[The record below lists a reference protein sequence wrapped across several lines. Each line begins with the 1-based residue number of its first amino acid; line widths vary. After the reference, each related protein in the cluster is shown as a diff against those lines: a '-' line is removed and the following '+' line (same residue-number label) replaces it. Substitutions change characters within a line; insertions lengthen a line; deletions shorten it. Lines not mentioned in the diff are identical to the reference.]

1 MAGVH
6 PLPTHGGVFLDD
18 RGEERSLRVSWHPE
32 VGFEGLVVLSI
43 WRADACVATFRLG
56 ADEVEGLITT
66 LREALGPSTLRQAQ
80 DGAGSGQARTDPGV
94 RHDRAC

>member
-18 RGEERSLRVSWHPE
+18 RGEERSLRVTWHHDH
-32 VGFEGLVVLSI
+32 GFDGIVVLSL
-43 WRADACVATFRLG
+43 WRGGECVGTFRLE
-56 ADEVEGLITT
+56 ADEVEGLVAA
-66 LREALGPSTLRQAQ
+66 LR
-80 DGAGSGQARTDPGV
+80 SGQVHDPGAA

>member
-18 RGEERSLRVSWHPE
+18 RGEERSLRVTWHHDH
-32 VGFEGLVVLSI
+32 GFDGIVVLSL
-43 WRADACVATFRLG
+43 WRGGECVGTFRLE
-56 ADEVEGLITT
+56 ADEVEGLVAA
-66 LREALGPSTLRQAQ
+66 LR
-80 DGAGSGQARTDPGV
+80 SGQVNDPGAA

>member
-18 RGEERSLRVSWHPE
+18 RGEERSLRVTWHHPST
-32 VGFEGLVVLSI
+32 GSGRATPDGIVVLSL
-43 WRADACVATFRLG
+43 WRGGECVGTFRLE
-56 ADEVEGLITT
+56 ADEVEGLVAA
-66 LREALGPSTLRQAQ
+66 LR
-80 DGAGSGQARTDPGV
+80 SGQVHDPGAA

>member
-18 RGEERSLRVSWHPE
+18 RGEERSLRVTWHHDH
-32 VGFEGLVVLSI
+32 GFDGIVVLSL
-43 WRADACVATFRLG
+43 WRGGECVGTFRLE
-56 ADEVEGLITT
+56 ADEVEGLIAA
-66 LREALGPSTLRQAQ
+66 LR
-80 DGAGSGQARTDPGV
+80 SGQVHDPGAA

>member
-18 RGEERSLRVSWHPE
+18 RGEERSLRVTWHHDH
-32 VGFEGLVVLSI
+32 GFDGIVVLSL
-43 WRADACVATFRLG
+43 WRGGECVGTFRLE
-56 ADEVEGLITT
+56 ADEVEGLI
-66 LREALGPSTLRQAQ
+66 EALRSGLTRVP
-80 DGAGSGQARTDPGV
+80 GSGA

>member
-1 MAGVH
+1 MTGVI

-32 VGFEGLVVLSI
+32 VGVEGLVVLSI
-43 WRADACVATFRLG
+43 WRSGECVATFRLD
-56 ADEVEGLITT
+56 AHEVEGLITT
-66 LREALGPSTLRQAQ
+66 LR
-80 DGAGSGQARTDPGV
+80 AGLEGSPDPGV

>member
-1 MAGVH
+1 MAGVL

-32 VGFEGLVVLSI
+32 AGDEGLVVLSL
-43 WRADACVATFRLG
+43 WRVGACVATFRL
-56 ADEVEGLITT
+56 APEEVEGLISA
-66 LREALGPSTLRQAQ
+66 LRASLVDPSTS
-80 DGAGSGQARTDPGV
+80 SGQAARAGS